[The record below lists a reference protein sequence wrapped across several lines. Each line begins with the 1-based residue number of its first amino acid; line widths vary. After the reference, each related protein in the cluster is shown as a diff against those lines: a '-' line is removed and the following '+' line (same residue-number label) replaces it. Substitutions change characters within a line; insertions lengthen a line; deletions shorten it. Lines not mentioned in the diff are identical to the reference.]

1 MAVMTT
7 TSWIVMLVPAV
18 LLVSAVAAWPGSL
31 APRQQQRSRIR
42 RVLFLPLGV
51 VLVLALAACGRA
63 TSEKTV
69 RRLAGNPEAVKTRQ
83 EAESASRDTI
93 AVWDTDTPLTL
104 GLVVLEDA
112 CAGGQAKEWFFQT
125 GDDRYKIRCTMY
137 VTAYF
142 GADPRRVADTVDGVL
157 TAGDRTGS
165 PIPFGHDFQ
174 YARTVVDYYRGK
186 AGDPQGP
193 GTGEPKELFS
203 AGTITLNWDQVHAR
217 DTRELIEEPRP
228 CTPHDPPVR
237 RCLHEPTSTSVADL
251 RREYGMV
258 FKLTFP
264 TKDYFTVWK

>member
-1 MAVMTT
+1 MTT
-7 TSWIVMLVPAV
+7 TSWIVILVPAV
-18 LLVSAVAAWPGSL
+18 LLASAVAAWPGSL

-42 RVLFLPLGV
+42 RALALPLSV
-51 VLVLALAACGRA
+51 ILVLVLAACGSA

-69 RRLAGNPEAVKTRQ
+69 RRLAGSPEAVKARQ

-93 AVWDTDTPLTL
+93 AAWDAKTPLTL
-104 GLVVLEDA
+104 GLVVLEDS

-142 GADPRRVADTVDGVL
+142 GADPRRVADTIDGVL

-186 AGDPQGP
+186 TSDPQGP

-203 AGTITLNWDQVHAR
+203 AGTITLNWDQVHTR

-228 CTPHDPPVR
+228 CTPHHPPMR

-258 FKLTFP
+258 FQLTFP
-264 TKDYFTVWK
+264 TRNYFIVWK

>member
-7 TSWIVMLVPAV
+7 TSWIEMLVPAV
-18 LLVSAVAAWPGSL
+18 LLASAVAAWPDSL

-42 RVLFLPLGV
+42 RVLFIPLSV

-69 RRLAGNPEAVKTRQ
+69 RRLAGNPEAVKARQ

-93 AVWDTDTPLTL
+93 AVWDTDTPLRL

-142 GADPRRVADTVDGVL
+142 GADPRRVADTIDGVL

-174 YARTVVDYYRGK
+174 YARTVVDYYRGRRATRK
-186 AGDPQGP
+186 GRGP
-193 GTGEPKELFS
+193 ANRRSCSAQARSLSTGT
-203 AGTITLNWDQVHAR
+203 R
-217 DTRELIEEPRP
+217 
-228 CTPHDPPVR
+228 CTPETRVN
-237 RCLHEPTSTSVADL
+237 
-251 RREYGMV
+251 
-258 FKLTFP
+258 
-264 TKDYFTVWK
+264 

>member
-1 MAVMTT
+1 MT
-7 TSWIVMLVPAV
+7 SAPWIVMLVPAV
-18 LLVSAVAAWPGSL
+18 LLALTFVLWRGVPTS
-31 APRQQQRSRIR
+31 RRHQRSRMR

-51 VLVLALAACGRA
+51 ILMLVLASCGRA

-69 RRLAGNPEAVKTRQ
+69 HRLAGSPEAVRARQAAGSATR
-83 EAESASRDTI
+83 DVI
-93 AVWDTDTPLTL
+93 AAWDTDTPLTL
-104 GLVVLEDA
+104 GLVVVEDS
-112 CAGGQAKEWFFQT
+112 CAGGQAPELFFPS
-125 GDDRYKIRCTMY
+125 GADRYKIRCTMY

-142 GADPRRVADTVDGVL
+142 GADPRRVADTIDGVL
-157 TAGDRTGS
+157 SAGDRPGS

-203 AGTITLNWDQVHAR
+203 AGTVTLNWDQVRA
-217 DTRELIEEPRP
+217 EGASALMEEPRT

-237 RCLHEPTSTSVADL
+237 RCLREPATSSVADL
-251 RREYGMV
+251 RRTYGMV

-264 TKDYFTVWK
+264 AKDYLTVWK